1 MGALLHDFEYL
12 DEMYC
17 LCRAYSFN
25 SLFIGNDGHGI
36 ALCMVHGCCGSS
48 SWSSSSVLLLAPF
61 FHATCVVVEDLST
74 KEFIVHVLS
83 LFPLFSA
90 ITDFPP
96 NISRHPPPPAAV
108 WLPHLAPH
116 RTTPTHPNHNTTTTI
131 NNRPQ
136 PSIHRPRRQWSRIIL
151 C

>member
-74 KEFIVHVLS
+74 KEFIVNVLS
-83 LFPLFSA
+83 LFLPFPA

-96 NISRHPPPPAAV
+96 NISRHPPPP
-108 WLPHLAPH
+108 LPMPLPSGCRLSPPTAQLRH
-116 RTTPTHPNHNTTTTI
+116 TPTTT
-131 NNRPQ
+131 Q
-136 PSIHRPRRQWSRIIL
+136 QQQQ
-151 C
+151 